1 MVRPSTPGVVSLNL
15 GSRLSGGVV
24 FLQVFDQ
31 TVVVLSS
38 LDAIKDL
45 VERRGELYADRT
57 PFPIF
62 EMFACFFFSSL
73 YSRQLILHY

>member
-1 MVRPSTPGVVSLNL
+1 MVRPTTPGVLSLNL
-15 GSRLSGGVV
+15 GLHLSGDVV

-38 LDAIKDL
+38 LAAIKAL

-62 EMFACFFFSSL
+62 EMFVWFFLFSL
-73 YSRQLILHY
+73 AV

>member
-1 MVRPSTPGVVSLNL
+1 MARPTTPGVLSLNL
-15 GSRLSGGVV
+15 GLRLLGDIV

-38 LDAIKDL
+38 LAAIKAL

-62 EMFACFFFSSL
+62 EMFACFFFVFPRCISSK
-73 YSRQLILHY
+73 R

>member
-1 MVRPSTPGVVSLNL
+1 MVRPTTPGVLSLNL
-15 GSRLSGGVV
+15 ALRLSGDVV

-38 LDAIKDL
+38 LAAIKAL

-62 EMFACFFFSSL
+62 EMFAWFFLFSL
-73 YSRQLILHY
+73 AV